1 MKRLITIVAFL
12 LFTLSSTAQVYRS
25 GGFFGM
31 GNSTR
36 YGGGGGGGQ
45 RSSQVDDSWFIR
57 VGGSMSNFSSEDVD
71 KVLNFEGVGG
81 NFEIGKG
88 SYGLGVEYLTL
99 DVNGVKFNQLRYSL
113 KRRQYIFGNVY
124 LSTGIGFANL
134 NDDVD
139 DTESVTEL
147 FAPIHLGVD
156 FNIGSSLAFFIETG
170 AIIIDGGFAV
180 VITSDGTTSSA
191 SNIKYD
197 GVKAGLKFRL

>member
-36 YGGGGGGGQ
+36 YGDGGGQ
-45 RSSQVDDSWFIR
+45 RSAQTDDSWFIR
-57 VGGSMSNFSSEDVD
+57 LGGSMSNFSSEDVD
-71 KVLNFEGVGG
+71 KVLNYEGAGG

-99 DVNGVKFNQLRYSL
+99 DLSGVKYNQLRYSL
-113 KRRQYIFGNVY
+113 KRRQYIFGNVF
-124 LSTGIGFANL
+124 LSTGIGFVNFST
-134 NDDVD
+134 DV
-139 DTESVTEL
+139 TGSESATEL

-156 FNIGSSLAFFIETG
+156 FNIGSSMAFFIETG
-170 AIIIDGGFAV
+170 AVIIDGGVAIIV
-180 VITSDGTTSSA
+180 SSDGTTSNA
-191 SNIKYD
+191 SNIKFD